1 MHTATLAGAYCAV
14 PNLVLPFAAVALPLL
29 LSVPSVPDAVF
40 YNQLAALAGCGLWLA
55 MDASG
60 ARALRAVPDR
70 IALLAAS
77 AALLICAAFAAARAG
92 LGQGAA
98 LGILLAG
105 TVLLWRGARADAADA
120 QGFAIAWWVAGVAS
134 VVIAAVQYFAPALA
148 DGWLVA
154 GNSTPGRA
162 IGNMRQ
168 PNHLSTAL
176 LCAVAMTA
184 WLWQARRLRGGWAAA
199 SIVAMLF
206 ALALTASRTGALSL
220 GVLLV
225 WAALDR
231 RLPRGARWTLA
242 LSPLIY
248 LAFWAGLAAYA
259 DWVQTHFYAA
269 DRLHASNDIS
279 SSRFAIWRNAL
290 TLVAQNPWTGVGW
303 GNFNFA
309 WTFSP
314 FPDRPVAF
322 FDHTHNLPLNL
333 AVEIGLPATA
343 AVLGALAWALW
354 RARGAWQTPQ
364 GGADPAG
371 ASGAARAALAMLALL
386 AVHSQLEY
394 PLWYAYFLLPAAWVL
409 GLFLG
414 AAPVLGAAQAGPA
427 AQGAGS
433 TGEAAV
439 DAGAHDAFAA
449 SADTVGPPAR
459 MAASPGL
466 ATGATFSIGVGSSAA
481 ISPATAARAT
491 GPRATASRAGAALLR
506 VLGVAMLAGAAYA
519 AWDHRRVEVIF
530 APPAGAAALEARIA
544 EGQRSVLFGHH
555 ADYAAVTTE
564 PRDTAPASFRRPLH
578 QLIDVR
584 LLAAYMEALHVQGR
598 EPEALYA
605 AQRLRE
611 FRRDDAQAW
620 FERCTP
626 DELAPPWQ
634 CDTRPVSLDWRALDP

>member
-1 MHTATLAGAYCAV
+1 MPAAPASTLARADRPATAV
-14 PNLVLPFAAVALPLL
+14 PIALLAVALPLL
-29 LSVPSVPDAVF
+29 LSVSSVPDAVF
-40 YNQLAALAGCGLWLA
+40 YNQLAALAGWGLWLA
-55 MDASG
+55 LDASG
-60 ARALRAVPDR
+60 ARALRAAPDR
-70 IALLAAS
+70 VALLAAS
-77 AALLICAAFAAARAG
+77 VALLICAAFAAARVG

-120 QGFAIAWWVAGVAS
+120 QGFAYAWWVAGVAS
-134 VVIAAVQYFAPALA
+134 VAISAVQYFAPALA

-184 WLWQARRLRGGWAAA
+184 WLWQARRLPGRWAAA

-220 GVLLV
+220 GVLV
-225 WAALDR
+225 AWAAVDR

-242 LSPLIY
+242 LSPVVY

-259 DWVQTHFYAA
+259 DWVHAHFYAA
-269 DRLHASNDIS
+269 DRLQASNDIS

-290 TLVAQNPWTGVGW
+290 ALVAQHPWTGVGW

-354 RARGAWQTPQ
+354 RARGAWHAPQ
-364 GGADPAG
+364 AEADPAG
-371 ASGAARAALAMLALL
+371 TAGAARAALAMLALL

-394 PLWYAYFLLPAAWVL
+394 PLWYAYFLLPGAWAL

-414 AAPVLGAAQAGPA
+414 AAPVRGAAQAASAPDVAHAGPA
-427 AQGAGS
+427 AREP
-433 TGEAAV
+433 EAPEPS
-439 DAGAHDAFAA
+439 AA
-449 SADTVGPPAR
+449 SCAD
-459 MAASPGL
+459 
-466 ATGATFSIGVGSSAA
+466 
-481 ISPATAARAT
+481 AARAT
-491 GPRATASRAGAALLR
+491 ASPAGAALLR
-506 VLGVAMLAGAAYA
+506 VLGLAMLAGAAYA

-530 APPAGAAALEARIA
+530 APPAGALALEARIA
-544 EGQRSVLFGHH
+544 DGQRSLLFGHH
-555 ADYAAVTTE
+555 ADYAAVTSE

-584 LLAAYMEALHVQGR
+584 LLAAYMEALHVEGR
-598 EPEALYA
+598 QAEALYA

-626 DELAPPWQ
+626 DEPAPPWQ
-634 CDTRPVSLDWRALDP
+634 CDTRPLPLDWRALDR

>member
-1 MHTATLAGAYCAV
+1 MTAAPAASALARADRPATA
-14 PNLVLPFAAVALPLL
+14 LPIALLAVALPLL
-29 LSVPSVPDAVF
+29 LSVSSVPDAVF
-40 YNQLAALAGCGLWLA
+40 YNQLAALAGWGLWLA
-55 MDASG
+55 LGASG
-60 ARALRAVPDR
+60 ARLLRAPPDR
-70 IALLAAS
+70 AALLAAS
-77 AALLICAAFAAARAG
+77 AALLVCAAFAAARVG

-120 QGFAIAWWVAGVAS
+120 QGFAVAWWVAGVAS
-134 VVIAAVQYFAPALA
+134 VAIAAVQYFAPALA

-184 WLWQARRLRGGWAAA
+184 WLWQARRLRGRWAAA

-220 GVLLV
+220 VVLLA
-225 WAALDR
+225 WAVVDR

-242 LSPLIY
+242 LSPVLY

-259 DWVQTHFYAA
+259 EWVHAHFYAA
-269 DRLHASNDIS
+269 DRLQASSDIS

-290 TLVAQNPWTGVGW
+290 ALVAQNPWTGVGW

-343 AVLGALAWALW
+343 TVLGALAWALW
-354 RARGAWQTPQ
+354 RARGAWHALQ
-364 GGADPAG
+364 GEADPAG
-371 ASGAARAALAMLALL
+371 APGAARAALAMLALL

-394 PLWYAYFLLPAAWVL
+394 PLWYAYFLLPGAWAL

-414 AAPVLGAAQAGPA
+414 AAPARGAAHAGVAPDAPHAGQAAREP
-427 AQGAGS
+427 GAP
-433 TGEAAV
+433 E
-439 DAGAHDAFAA
+439 
-449 SADTVGPPAR
+449 
-459 MAASPGL
+459 
-466 ATGATFSIGVGSSAA
+466 SSAA
-481 ISPATAARAT
+481 SRAAASRGT
-491 GPRATASRAGAALLR
+491 VPRTTASPAGAALLR

-530 APPAGAAALEARIA
+530 APPAGAPALEARIA
-544 EGQRSVLFGHH
+544 DGQRSLLFGHH

-578 QLIDVR
+578 QLVDVR
-584 LLAAYMEALHVQGR
+584 LLAAYMEALHLEGR
-598 EPEALYA
+598 EAEALYA

-626 DELAPPWQ
+626 DEPAPPWQ
-634 CDTRPVSLDWRALDP
+634 CETRPLPLDWRALDP